1 MIITSA
7 RLSGSELILSLVNPV
22 EAGKIVHKFNAG
34 DYELK
39 KAQKKRSLD
48 ANAYCWVLIHA
59 IAAKMQEP
67 AMDVYRQYV
76 RDIGSKVTVVCVQ
89 NDDVEEECNT
99 FLAGHYGRMVDIGES
114 KIPGC
119 ALIHKRYGSS
129 NYTAREM
136 HAFINII
143 QQDAVAL
150 GIEVKTQE
158 EIDSLL
164 KQWGELEEN

>member
-7 RLSGSELILSLVNPV
+7 RLSGSDLILSLVNPV

-129 NYTAREM
+129 NYSAQEMAR
-136 HAFINII
+136 FIDII
-143 QQDAVAL
+143 QQDCVAL
-150 GIEVKTQE
+150 GIETKPRE
-158 EIDSLL
+158 EVESLL
-164 KQWGELEEN
+164 RQWEEAD

>member
-7 RLSGSELILSLVNPV
+7 TLRGNDLILSLVNPV

-34 DYELK
+34 EYELK

-59 IAAKMQEP
+59 IAAKIQEP
-67 AMDVYRQYV
+67 AMDVYRRYV

-89 NDDVEEECNT
+89 KDDVEEECNT
-99 FLAGHYGRMVDIGES
+99 FLAGHYGRMVDIGDS

-119 ALIHKRYGSS
+119 ATIHKRYGSS
-129 NYTAREM
+129 NYSVREM
-136 HAFINII
+136 AAFIDII
-143 QQDAVAL
+143 QQDALAL
-150 GIEVKTQE
+150 DVPTKPQE

-164 KQWGELEEN
+164 RQWEEKE